1 MRKTVTKGNRA
12 VIISANEE
20 TGPFRANLYVNYV
33 NENELGDITLIRN
46 KFKTLA
52 GALHWADKQ
61 LAA

>member
-12 VIISANEE
+12 VIISANDE

-52 GALHWADKQ
+52 GALRWADKQ